1 MDGRAMESVRLK
13 NVWMWWSRSR
23 VSALVAGSGSARSV
37 SVGKQACGTETKV
50 KCLMGAWTPYRM
62 GV

>member
-1 MDGRAMESVRLK
+1 MYGSGGVESD
-13 NVWMWWSRSR
+13 RSR